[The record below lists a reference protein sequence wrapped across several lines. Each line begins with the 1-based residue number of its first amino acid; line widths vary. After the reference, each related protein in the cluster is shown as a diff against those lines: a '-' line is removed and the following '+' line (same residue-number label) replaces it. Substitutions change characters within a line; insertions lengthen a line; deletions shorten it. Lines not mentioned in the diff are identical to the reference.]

1 VLFMSGG
8 KTMNDSLAWFC
19 FVLFFTFFSPD
30 FMHWECIPFLFTALS
45 QLSISSNVKI
55 MKSKK
60 MEISSS
66 SNYLIELGES
76 HEIRCKSTL

>member
-1 VLFMSGG
+1 MILWLGSVLF
-8 KTMNDSLAWFC
+8 C
-19 FVLFFTFFSPD
+19 FLLFFPPD

-55 MKSKK
+55 MKSKE

-76 HEIRCKSTL
+76 HEIRYKSTL